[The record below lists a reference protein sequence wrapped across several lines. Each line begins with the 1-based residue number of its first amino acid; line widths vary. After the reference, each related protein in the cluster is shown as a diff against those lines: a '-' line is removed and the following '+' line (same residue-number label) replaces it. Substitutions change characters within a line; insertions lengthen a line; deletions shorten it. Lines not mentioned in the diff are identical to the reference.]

1 MHTGSGT
8 RRYDRRVPDPSVSP
22 VPVPPVPVPPASVP
36 PASVGPTLDLRLSW
50 RGAYGRLRV
59 FPDRL
64 EAETDYERAAR
75 ADVPM
80 DAVRSW
86 HIGPCDEDAV
96 CIEFVTGA
104 ETFRVLL
111 DTSDEELAALA
122 IRKVLGPP
130 QPAEPSESS
139 EPAES
144 SGS

>member
-1 MHTGSGT
+1 M
-8 RRYDRRVPDPSVSP
+8 PDPSVS
-22 VPVPPVPVPPASVP
+22 
-36 PASVGPTLDLRLSW
+36 PTLDLRLSW

-75 ADVPM
+75 TSVPM

-96 CIEFVTGA
+96 CVEFVTEA
-104 ETFRVLL
+104 DTFRVLL
-111 DTSDEELAALA
+111 DTSDEQLAALA

-130 QPAEPSESS
+130 LHVES
-139 EPAES
+139 
-144 SGS
+144 